1 MHLHLSLKQIFP
13 SLLIYFALI
22 ASAMLFDYVLHL
34 FGLVW
39 IGRYF
44 GFIGSSLVVLS
55 FVYSM
60 KKRKMISWGSAKYL
74 LQAHELLGWVGA
86 LMILVHGGVHFNS
99 IIPWLAIFSM
109 FVVVGSGLTGKV
121 LLKEAKVQLQGK
133 EIELRE
139 KKYSGRE
146 IEQELLSYSAHVDI
160 MKRWRKIHMPLSMI
174 FFALASLHII
184 VILLL
189 WRWQ

>member
-1 MHLHLSLKQIFP
+1 
-13 SLLIYFALI
+13 
-22 ASAMLFDYVLHL
+22 
-34 FGLVW
+34 
-39 IGRYF
+39 
-44 GFIGSSLVVLS
+44 
-55 FVYSM
+55 
-60 KKRKMISWGSAKYL
+60 MISWGSAKYL